1 MKAQGPKANF
11 IKKEHLDNLVIKK
24 VKIIVLGDTH
34 GRTVWK
40 QIVQENDFD
49 KIVFIGDYF
58 DTHES
63 VSARQQKGNFKDII
77 AFKKANTNKVILLIG
92 NHDYHYTDAV
102 DEPYSGYQP
111 KEKMAIWKLLQPA
124 IHEELLQMCFVWE
137 KFLFTHA
144 GVTKTWCRNHYMQT
158 DFIEHSINTLFKL
171 KPEAFD
177 FTFGRTSDLTGDDP
191 EQSPIWVRPAS
202 LQQDRIE
209 GYMQIVGHT
218 VQDRITFLENSIF
231 LIDTLGESGQF
242 LILENGRAEV
252 GKINKT

>member
-1 MKAQGPKANF
+1 MM
-11 IKKEHLDNLVIKK
+11 
-24 VKIIVLGDTH
+24 KIIALGDTH
-34 GRTVWK
+34 GRTAWK
-40 QIVQENDFD
+40 QIIRENDFD

-58 DTHES
+58 DTHERI
-63 VSARQQKGNFKDII
+63 SARQQKENFKDII
-77 AFKKANTNKVILLIG
+77 AFKKANMDKVILLMG

-102 DEPYSGYQP
+102 NEPYGGFQP
-111 KEKMAIWKLLQPA
+111 KEKNAIMKLLLSA
-124 IHEELLQMCFVWE
+124 IDEELLQICFVWK

-144 GVTKTWCRNHYMQT
+144 GVTKTWCRNHNVQT

-171 KPEAFD
+171 KLTCTLRIAPIFYYSINTLFKLKPEAFD
-177 FTFGRTSDLTGDDP
+177 FALGQTNDLTGDDP

-202 LQQDRIE
+202 LQRDRIE

-218 VQDRITFLENSIF
+218 VQDRITFLGNKIF

-252 GKINKT
+252 GKINET